1 MIFRVLFK
9 FTENQVKNQYFKEH
23 KLLTINMLIIIKDQ
37 LITFVCAIR
46 VDKPANTNK
55 TINRNCFFINN

>member
-37 LITFVCAIR
+37 LITIEEGA
-46 VDKPANTNK
+46 
-55 TINRNCFFINN
+55 